1 MEKHHFQ
8 WVNPLFLWPFS
19 IAFCMFTREY
29 QSYVEFWEPRWPRLE
44 NLGVSHLRYARN
56 VEVKLI
62 QPWIT
67 MSMYIYIQ
75 YIYTQY
81 IYIYMI
87 YIYYI
92 YIWYIYIYDIYIY
105 DIYIYYTS
113 SIAVCIR
120 FICRST
126 ICILRLPVRSVV
138 GPVSESG
145 HTSIYWLVSPQIA
158 GWWFQTHFHFP
169 SSSSSS
175 SSPSSPSQASYI
187 YLLPG
192 PVNGSRTSI

>member
-1 MEKHHFQ
+1 
-8 WVNPLFLWPFS
+8 
-19 IAFCMFTREY
+19 MFTREY

-67 MSMYIYIQ
+67 MSMYIYI
-75 YIYTQY
+75 YTIYTQY
-81 IYIYMI
+81 IHNIYT
-87 YIYYI
+87 I
-92 YIWYIYIYDIYIY
+92 YIWY
-105 DIYIYYTS
+105 IYIYYTS

-126 ICILRLPVRSVV
+126 SCILRLPVRSVV

-158 GWWFQTHFHFP
+158 GWWFQMRFHFP

-175 SSPSSPSQASYI
+175 SSPPSQASYI